1 MPTVGVAPETVIARR
16 RADVAAYMFDPAR
29 DLEWTHGIVASRALT
44 DGALRAGASVERV
57 TRFLGREFTYRYEVT
72 AFEPDSLVAMQVT
85 RPFPMDVR
93 YELEDAPEGTRVR
106 IRASGNPGGFFGL
119 WSPLLRR
126 MVQRNISRD
135 LASLKARL
143 ENENT
148 AR

>member
-1 MPTVGVAPETVIARR
+1 VPTVDVAPETVISRPR
-16 RADVAAYMFDPAR
+16 TEVAAYMFDPAR
-29 DLEWTHGIVASRALT
+29 DLEWTRGISSSRMVSDDPFGT
-44 DGALRAGASVERV
+44 GTFVERV
-57 TRFLGREFTYRYEVT
+57 ARFLGREFAYRYEVT
-72 AFEPDSLVAMQVT
+72 AFEQDSLVAMAVT

-126 MVQRNISRD
+126 MVRRNISRD
-135 LASLKARL
+135 LATLKARL
-143 ENENT
+143 EAGDD

>member
-1 MPTVGVAPETVIARR
+1 MPTVDVAPETVISRP

-29 DLEWTHGIVASRALT
+29 DLEWTRRVSASRVVS
-44 DGALRAGASVERV
+44 DGPFGTGTSVERV
-57 TRFLGREFTYRYEVT
+57 ARLLGREFAYRYEVT
-72 AFEPDSLVAMQVT
+72 AFDPDTLVAMAVT

-106 IRASGNPGGFFGL
+106 IRASGDPGGFFGL

-126 MVQRNISRD
+126 VVERNISRD
-135 LASLKARL
+135 LEALKARL
-143 ENENT
+143 ENEST